1 MSTRLRTAL
10 IIVVVIAALGVLGLA
25 ALMLQDLRTI
35 ADNLADPEPLIEQ
48 VVDEYLSANPREPE
62 LRADDPML
70 KSRKI
75 LVTTNINES
84 TSKDVAARL
93 MYLNALDPHRP
104 IDLYLS
110 TQGGWIDSAFT
121 IIDAMNLIQ
130 APVNTW
136 AIGGCYSSGA
146 LILAAGTG
154 RRYATP
160 DSVLMIH
167 ASLDE
172 DSKHPYSYERLA
184 LDRYENVWRT
194 RAQLP
199 DDWFPMVGGEEY
211 YLSPQEALQFKLID
225 EISPAPDGEEEE
237 STPRKRGEADKQH
250 TGESPRVSPGKESV
264 R

>member
-1 MSTRLRTAL
+1 MSSRLRTAL
-10 IIVVVIAALGVLGLA
+10 IAVAAVAVLGLLGFA
-25 ALMLQDLRTI
+25 GLMLQDVRMIT
-35 ADNLADPEPLIEQ
+35 ANLADPQPLIEQ
-48 VVDEYLSANPREPE
+48 VVDELLSANPRQTE
-62 LRADDPML
+62 LRADDPLL

-75 LVTTNINES
+75 LVTSNVNEY
-84 TSKDVAARL
+84 TAKDVAARL
-93 MYLNALDPHRP
+93 LYLSAADPHRP

-121 IIDAMNLIQ
+121 IIDVMELIE

-136 AIGGCYSSGA
+136 AIGGCYSAGA

-160 DSVLMIH
+160 NAVLMIH

-172 DSKHPYSYERLA
+172 DSKHPYSYEHLA
-184 LDRYENVWRT
+184 LDRYERVWRD
-194 RAQLP
+194 RAALP

-225 EISPAPDGEEEE
+225 EISSAP
-237 STPRKRGEADKQH
+237 Q
-250 TGESPRVSPGKESV
+250 
-264 R
+264 

>member
-1 MSTRLRTAL
+1 MSSRLRTAL
-10 IIVVVIAALGVLGLA
+10 IVVLIIAGLGLLA
-25 ALMLQDLRTI
+25 LAGLMLQDLRTI
-35 ADNLADPEPLIEQ
+35 AANVADPEPLIEQ

-93 MYLNALDPHRP
+93 MYLNAADPHRP

-121 IIDAMNLIQ
+121 IIDVMDLIQ

-160 DSVLMIH
+160 DAVLMIH

-184 LDRYENVWRT
+184 LERYEHVWRT
-194 RAQLP
+194 RAELP

-225 EISPAPDGEEEE
+225 EISPAPTAEEAE
-237 STPRKRGEADKQH
+237 SSPRKRGEAEKRRSS
-250 TGESPRVSPGKESV
+250 ESR
-264 R
+264 

>member
-1 MSTRLRTAL
+1 MSTRLRTAV
-10 IIVVVIAALGVLGLA
+10 IVVFALAGLGVLGLA
-25 ALMLQDLRTI
+25 ALMLQDMRTI
-35 ADNLADPEPLIEQ
+35 AANLADPQPLIEE

-62 LRADDPML
+62 LRSDDPVL

-75 LVTTNINES
+75 LVTSNINEY
-84 TSKDVAARL
+84 TAKDVATRL
-93 MYLNALDPHRP
+93 LYLNALDPHRP

-121 IIDAMNLIQ
+121 IIDAMELIH

-136 AIGGCYSSGA
+136 AIGGCYSAGA

-160 DSVLMIH
+160 NAVLMIH

-172 DSKHPYSYERLA
+172 DSKRPYSYERLA
-184 LDRYENVWRT
+184 LQRYERIWRE
-194 RAQLP
+194 RADLP
-199 DDWFPMVGGEEY
+199 DEWFPMVGGEEY

-225 EISPAPDGEEEE
+225 EIAPAP
-237 STPRKRGEADKQH
+237 Q
-250 TGESPRVSPGKESV
+250 
-264 R
+264 